1 MVREKIESYK
11 KMREE
16 LAAMRSG
23 SYIHLTI
30 CILNCTAAIHTHILQ
45 YIQYATYVVSC
56 MYVCMYVCVC
66 VELVVLQRTEQILK
80 NNDRNLEEFLTELEK
95 QKGIEVSGLL
105 VVYVSAAEL

>member
-1 MVREKIESYK
+1 
-11 KMREE
+11 
-16 LAAMRSG
+16 
-23 SYIHLTI
+23 
-30 CILNCTAAIHTHILQ
+30 
-45 YIQYATYVVSC
+45 
-56 MYVCMYVCVC
+56 MYVCMC